1 MRFKSE
7 ASEACR
13 SLRWRNEHGVPCG
26 TVWTSASRRRRRP
39 LQEAGERGDGDFRL
53 APQIELEVTEVA
65 VADVLA
71 SAVELVMGK
80 ATGVDAAIIRGV
92 DPAWFRD
99 ASVRAELVRPAAED
113 LFR

>member
-1 MRFKSE
+1 M
-7 ASEACR
+7 
-13 SLRWRNEHGVPCG
+13 V
-26 TVWTSASRRRRRP
+26 
-39 LQEAGERGDGDFRL
+39 
-53 APQIELEVTEVA
+53 

-80 ATGVDAAIIRGV
+80 ATGVAA
-92 DPAWFRD
+92 PSSAWFRD